1 MPCGSAV
8 ACRVNRDL
16 SYSVPFCVRV
26 VVLSTLRLV
35 CQCLADINGVENCSA
50 GAEPEVTAPIM
61 RCPWHVLQESCSL
74 GSWQDWSSCF
84 ALAVSR
90 ERAPPL
96 KLETTCDVCSWR
108 QQQPQKEMCLESGP
122 RTRFLVHV
130 RCLASSERLNLLISL
145 HHPLFAF
152 YCLLKLGLSS
162 EEKGRC
168 SNA

>member
-1 MPCGSAV
+1 MA
-8 ACRVNRDL
+8 L
-16 SYSVPFCVRV
+16 SEMTTFLLM
-26 VVLSTLRLV
+26 LSK
-35 CQCLADINGVENCSA
+35 A
-50 GAEPEVTAPIM
+50 
-61 RCPWHVLQESCSL
+61 
-74 GSWQDWSSCF
+74 
-84 ALAVSR
+84 
-90 ERAPPL
+90 
-96 KLETTCDVCSWR
+96 
-108 QQQPQKEMCLESGP
+108 LESGP